1 MITRITVHSMF
12 LCEPLDHLKKG
23 IHNDILYILC
33 FNNIFHLDFQ
43 DILWSQEL
51 HGMFLCE
58 PVDNLKIELH
68 SDILYIL
75 SLNSFFIWVFKI
87 FGDHTIT
94 LLHGIFLCEPL
105 DHLKIELHN
114 NILYILCLNNIL
126 HLDFQDILW
135 SHESLYMACFYVNL

>member
-1 MITRITVHSMF
+1 MSLQHFASVFSRNFVITRITV
-12 LCEPLDHLKKG
+12 
-23 IHNDILYILC
+23 
-33 FNNIFHLDFQ
+33 
-43 DILWSQEL
+43 

-68 SDILYIL
+68 NDILYIL

-126 HLDFQDILW
+126 HLDFQDIL
-135 SHESLYMACFYVNL
+135 